1 MSQTL
6 SLHFQQEVQLRFLCP
21 GDLGEVKRLCA
32 EWFPIDYPDSWYDD
46 ITSSSRFFSLAATYH
61 SRIIGLIV
69 AEIKP
74 KVKLNKEDSDILA
87 TCFPPTV
94 QVAYILSLGVV
105 EEFRR
110 NGIASLLLDSLLSH
124 LTTKE
129 FYNCKAVYLHVL
141 ESNGDALRF
150 YERRNFRPHSF
161 LPYYYFIQGK
171 SRHGYSYVLYTNGGQ
186 PPWSFTYPFNKVI
199 VFILHNYHYA
209 CVNISNFIL
218 KSLTNLTDYIS
229 HCGSVLAKLQPCAFP
244 RQVYQALRSLM
255 QKFVVVSK
263 PATQEQHSR

>member
-1 MSQTL
+1 MSKVL
-6 SLHFQQEVQLRFLCP
+6 SLHLQQEVQLRFLCP
-21 GDLGEVKRLCA
+21 GDLVEVKKLCA
-32 EWFPIDYPDSWYDD
+32 DWFPIEYPDSWYDD

-74 KVKLNKEDSDILA
+74 KVKLNKEDADILA

-105 EEFRR
+105 EDFRR

-129 FYNCKAVYLHVL
+129 FFNCKAVYLHVL

-186 PPWSFTYPFNKVI
+186 PPWSV
-199 VFILHNYHYA
+199 L
-209 CVNISNFIL
+209 
-218 KSLTNLTDYIS
+218 DYIS
-229 HCGSVLAKLQPCAFP
+229 HCGSVLAKLTPCAFP

-255 QKFVVVSK
+255 QKFVVVSRQ
-263 PATQEQHSR
+263 TSQEQHGR